1 MESQE
6 MERRLDRVETKI
18 DGVVDRI
25 GSIDNT
31 LIKQSVILDEHIKRT
46 EQLEGRVLPI
56 ETYIIKL
63 HGITSLLKIL
73 TLLATI
79 ITALHLFKIL

>member
-18 DGVVDRI
+18 DGMVDRI

-31 LIKQSVILDEHIKRT
+31 LIKQSVILDEHIKTYRT
-46 EQLEGRVLPI
+46 IRR
-56 ETYIIKL
+56 TCFAY
-63 HGITSLLKIL
+63 
-73 TLLATI
+73 
-79 ITALHLFKIL
+79 